1 MVYVTC
7 KNGDV
12 EAFLTW
18 EDAEEFVNENGLDME
33 EDVCEMYL

>member
-12 EAFLTW
+12 ETFLSMK
-18 EDAEEFVNENGLDME
+18 DAEEFVKENGLNME
-33 EDVCEMYL
+33 EDLCEEDC

>member
-12 EAFLTW
+12 ETFLTW
-18 EDAEEFVNENGLDME
+18 KDVEEFVNENGLDME
-33 EDVCEMYL
+33 EDVCEIDL